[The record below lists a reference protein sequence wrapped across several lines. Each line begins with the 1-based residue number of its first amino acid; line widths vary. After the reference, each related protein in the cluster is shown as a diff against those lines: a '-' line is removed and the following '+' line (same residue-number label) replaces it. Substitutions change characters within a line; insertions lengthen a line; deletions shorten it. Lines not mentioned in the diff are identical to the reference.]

1 MGAIEQCF
9 RKREALT
16 NELLTFA
23 QLSEEGKAKLFL
35 CASHIKLKQ
44 MEMEDTYM
52 TDEDRLTARGRSD
65 KSDKKSRGKEGNLQD
80 CSCFGELKMAGSPAS
95 SLLPYWSIPG
105 Y

>member
-1 MGAIEQCF
+1 MFQKERGS
-9 RKREALT
+9 
-16 NELLTFA
+16 NEWTINIA

-35 CASHIKLKQ
+35 CASHITLKQ
-44 MEMEDTYM
+44 MEMEDIYM

-65 KSDKKSRGKEGNLQD
+65 KSDKKSRGKEENLQD
-80 CSCFGELKMAGSPAS
+80 CSCFGELKMAGSAAL